1 MYNFKDVT
9 KISYEGGNIVRIN
22 YSVADMIRV
31 NNILFVILHAID
43 TCSQLCEGPGG
54 WKCCSGFFWNITHNK
69 CIPCSDGF
77 YGNGCSQKCPFPTYG
92 VGCLSE
98 CYCSNDSCH
107 FVFGCKRSVTDC
119 STGKTGSYCELFCL
133 YPSYGKEC
141 QLECQCKKAL
151 CDPVNGCKN
160 LTDITI
166 SPHLKKHIEST
177 IFTSIASKKEAFQTS
192 LTKPPTSNNGS
203 NNSSCTKAPD
213 GSITLLYY
221 ITVSLI
227 VIAAVFLISYLGLTI
242 HHCMFRSHST
252 KKSSY

>member
-1 MYNFKDVT
+1 MPLIHVH
-9 KISYEGGNIVRIN
+9 N
-22 YSVADMIRV
+22 YVK
-31 NNILFVILHAID
+31 
-43 TCSQLCEGPGG
+43 GG
-54 WKCCSGFFWNITHNK
+54 WKCCSGFFWNIAHNK

-77 YGNGCSQKCPFPTYG
+77 YGDGCSQKCPFPTYG

-252 KKSSY
+252 NRSSY